1 MTRVI
6 LVVAAIAVAA
16 LAACSEEGESSVA
29 GESETPAEI
38 AMAVRAEVLEALGLS
53 AEQVEVFGPETETC
67 VDSLG
72 RETGEEWARVH
83 STAAPG
89 VLSPERFEQVGERLG
104 ASDVRAFDIT
114 DPFEPDQVIGRDI
127 TVYADRS
134 GRRVIA
140 SMQLT
145 DEGFEQSVRTQCS

>member
-1 MTRVI
+1 MTRV
-6 LVVAAIAVAA
+6 LLAVAAIAVA
-16 LAACSEEGESSVA
+16 LAACSEEGGSSVA
-29 GESETPAEI
+29 DESEIPAEI
-38 AMAVRAEVLEALGLS
+38 VLAVRAEVLDALGLDDD
-53 AEQVEVFGPETETC
+53 QVELLGTGTDKC

-72 RETGEEWARVH
+72 RETGEEWAEVD

-114 DPFEPDQVIGRDI
+114 DPFEPDKVIGRRI
-127 TVYADRS
+127 TVFADRS
-134 GRRVIA
+134 GRNVIV

-145 DEGFEQSVRTQCS
+145 DEGFHQSVRTHCP